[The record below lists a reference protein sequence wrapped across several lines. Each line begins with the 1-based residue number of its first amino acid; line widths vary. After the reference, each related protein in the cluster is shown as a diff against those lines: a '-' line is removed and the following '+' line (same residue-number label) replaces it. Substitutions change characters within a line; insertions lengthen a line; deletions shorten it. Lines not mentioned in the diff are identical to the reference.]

1 MKKQEQDKGV
11 NQAILLE
18 SGIDDLISLEQ
29 KILKLKD
36 VADQIDPYSPLT
48 LSMQLSLK
56 ELSIEITSDPF
67 RLTNQILKTMED
79 ALETREALR
88 ESLGLSNEPDTLFAD
103 TTATKH

>member
-1 MKKQEQDKGV
+1 MKKQEQDKAV
-11 NQAILLE
+11 SQAILLE

-36 VADQIDPYSPLT
+36 VADQIDPYAPLT

-88 ESLGLSNEPDTLFAD
+88 ESLGLCDEPDTLFTD